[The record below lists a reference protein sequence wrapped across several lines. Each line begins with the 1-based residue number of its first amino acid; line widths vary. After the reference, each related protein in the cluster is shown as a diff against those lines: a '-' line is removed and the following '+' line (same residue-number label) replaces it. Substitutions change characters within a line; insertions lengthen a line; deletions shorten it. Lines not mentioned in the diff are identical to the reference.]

1 MDEKYIEFLKNYG
14 LYDEKVLNF
23 IESTTKR
30 LDYSDIAL
38 NFFGCYPIINDDG
51 ILIGIRM
58 CVPYIKDDIT
68 RSINI
73 HEYIHLLELYRQLNK
88 KYVES
93 NMKEL
98 LPVFYEFVY
107 LNSLHNR
114 DYLEYYKDYLTQKN
128 NYLKIIIEIFK
139 DKGYVNMEDDKYKE
153 LKEAIKQVRELNIE
167 QLLRLTNMVDDI
179 INSNNTDE
187 KYISFVFD
195 HLLSISF
202 VDFNLLKEVYLK
214 LVSYVRLF
222 NKELADDYWNYFIED
237 FELDEEIKV
246 LDKK

>member
-1 MDEKYIEFLKNYG
+1 MDH
-14 LYDEKVLNF
+14 
-23 IESTTKR
+23 
-30 LDYSDIAL
+30 
-38 NFFGCYPIINDDG
+38 IN
-51 ILIGIRM
+51 
-58 CVPYIKDDIT
+58 
-68 RSINI
+68 
-73 HEYIHLLELYRQLNK
+73 
-88 KYVES
+88 
-93 NMKEL
+93 
-98 LPVFYEFVY
+98 
-107 LNSLHNR
+107 
-114 DYLEYYKDYLTQKN
+114 QKN

-202 VDFNLLKEVYLK
+202 VDFNLLKEVYIK
-214 LVSYVRLF
+214 LVNYVRLF